1 MNWSRYL
8 DEIDSSI
15 LGLEVYSL
23 PETALENFADLKK
36 KIRESSS
43 IIVLTKV
50 EVGNI
55 RMIRRLE
62 EFGFRFSEVQI
73 KAKRRISKSL
83 QPPDFPYV
91 YERISSTTE
100 LHKII
105 ELATTTITHDRWT
118 TDPEKSKKQSALR
131 YRTYLEKSLSET
143 LEEVWVLRSRVTS
156 EIVAFRSH
164 MLTGPTEATLLLGGV
179 RHDLKGLGLGPVSW
193 AYCEHQLAQSG
204 IKNVTTHFSSANLA
218 IINLE
223 LGSLGFRAVE
233 SRAVMELI
241 K

>member
-1 MNWSRYL
+1 MNWSGYL

-15 LGLEVYSL
+15 LGVQVYSL
-23 PETALENFADLKK
+23 PETELYNFEDLKK
-36 KIRESSS
+36 KILESSS
-43 IIVLTKV
+43 VIVLTKV

-55 RMIRRLE
+55 AMIRALE

-73 KAKRRISKSL
+73 KAKRRISKSS
-83 QPPDFPYV
+83 QPPDSPYT

-100 LHKII
+100 LQKVIK
-105 ELATTTITHDRWT
+105 LATTTITHDRWT
-118 TDPEKSKKQSALR
+118 TNPDKSTRQSAQR
-131 YRTYLEKSLSET
+131 YKAYLEKSFSEAS
-143 LEEVWVLRSRVTS
+143 EDVWVLRSKANS

-164 MLTGPTEATLLLGGV
+164 RLTGPGEATLLLGGV
-179 RHDLKGLGLGPVSW
+179 RHDLKGLGIGPVSW
-193 AYCEHQLAQSG
+193 AYCENQLAQSG

-223 LGSLGFRAVE
+223 IGSLGFKAVE